1 MNNMNNAIKPIPLN
15 HIFVHRLVNT
25 AEQREQSNWS
35 RPVSFTLFSVVPE
48 PVTEQSAADTELR
61 YIVHFIQKL
70 PAVGGG
76 MLVVGGAVMT
86 IPNLILAAFIAQFAQ
101 N

>member
-1 MNNMNNAIKPIPLN
+1 MSGVAPDEDQGIRPVGTMNNMNNAIKPIPLN

-48 PVTEQSAADTELR
+48 PVNE
-61 YIVHFIQKL
+61 
-70 PAVGGG
+70 
-76 MLVVGGAVMT
+76 
-86 IPNLILAAFIAQFAQ
+86 
-101 N
+101 